1 MNPREYILEPRYL
14 FFHFSAVNNTGPPW
28 TLHRKLK
35 NELHDL
41 LITRGRCGR
50 DRILL
55 GVNTIYAIS
64 AYHYQSCEF
73 ESHSWRDIPDATLC
87 DKVCQ

>member
-1 MNPREYILEPRYL
+1 M
-14 FFHFSAVNNTGPPW
+14 GPSW

-35 NELHDL
+35 IELRDL
-41 LITRGRCGR
+41 LITRGRRGHYTENLRLTYAICKKARGRCGR
-50 DRILL
+50 DRILV
-55 GVNTIYAIS
+55 GVTTIYTIG

-73 ESHSWRDIPDATLC
+73 ESHSWRGIPDATLC